1 MGIFGS
7 QGYGNDDMVI
17 WKSETMD
24 FDGLAKWN
32 FLMSGC
38 GHEKLGELGK
48 LWTLPS
54 QLVQSPI
61 DDFTIG
67 LKSHELDF
75 PIGLKVVQEM
85 VIYIVMGP
93 LGQFLAI
100 TKCL

>member
-1 MGIFGS
+1 MGNFGS

-24 FDGLAKWN
+24 FDGLAKRN

-54 QLVQSPI
+54 
-61 DDFTIG
+61 
-67 LKSHELDF
+67 
-75 PIGLKVVQEM
+75 
-85 VIYIVMGP
+85 
-93 LGQFLAI
+93 
-100 TKCL
+100 

>member
-1 MGIFGS
+1 
-7 QGYGNDDMVI
+7 MVI

-54 QLVQSPI
+54 
-61 DDFTIG
+61 
-67 LKSHELDF
+67 
-75 PIGLKVVQEM
+75 
-85 VIYIVMGP
+85 
-93 LGQFLAI
+93 
-100 TKCL
+100 